1 MLGTDDSN
9 DGGKRK
15 RKQKNSESSEP
26 TEPTDSHGEVYEPLD
41 PSVAAAPANFW
52 LEPEPEPAT
61 MRAEPSHRVEAATLA
76 EPSRASFGHVKPAE
90 PA

>member
-1 MLGTDDSN
+1 MVSIILSRLSIDSLLRAS
-9 DGGKRK
+9 DGGR
-15 RKQKNSESSEP
+15 
-26 TEPTDSHGEVYEPLD
+26 GEDLPKGRRRGTI
-41 PSVAAAPANFW
+41 SVAAAPANFR

-76 EPSRASFGHVKPAE
+76 EPSRASFGHAKPAE